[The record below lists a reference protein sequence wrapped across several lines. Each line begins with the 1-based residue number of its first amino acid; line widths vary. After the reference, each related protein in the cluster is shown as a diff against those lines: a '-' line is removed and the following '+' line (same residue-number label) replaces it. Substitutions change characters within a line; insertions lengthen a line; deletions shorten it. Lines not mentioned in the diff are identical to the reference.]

1 MVRQF
6 AAGRAAAAV
15 AQRGAPASR
24 CALRRGRGDLCIG
37 ARRHSCAA
45 ALCAP
50 SLAPACAL
58 LHSLALCA
66 ALTRRAFAAQFG
78 RAEVAQYLLNHGADP
93 EAMDAKYGSTALHTA
108 SFNGHL
114 EVAMVLLDAGANVD
128 ARNKNEL
135 TPLHYAAS
143 NGHVALARLF
153 LERGADAYARSREG
167 RTPLEKAEG
176 RPEMLAVLRDA
187 LRRTQARPGAG
198 VLIPAT
204 VRNDLRSML
213 AALAAG
219 EDVDAADDD
228 GWTALHYAASLG
240 LLSAARLL
248 LERGGSQ
255 AVRDHAG
262 LTPAQV
268 AQQAGR
274 ADVVRALADWAS
286 LPPTAV
292 AAGAAAVPA
301 RFLEASAAL
310 AAAASGPP
318 GAAAGAHAWQQH
330 DAHAGADD
338 GYGDDGVDDADVSA
352 PGEGEDEGEWVAT
365 EEDYARYAQYLE
377 DDVEDAGAFARSA
390 AGAAALEAARVATAA
405 EAAAAARGDFS
416 HGQRVAASGAPA
428 PKKRVAPPAQQ
439 QQAPAQHAQ
448 HAQQAQQARSPQH
461 RAAPA
466 AAPAA
471 PNPTQQ
477 PTAVPLTP
485 REQQQ
490 RAVADGKAAARQA
503 VVEGAAAAAAAA
515 AAADGA
521 QSAEERAAAAATLR
535 EELTRRRV
543 AEGGHHKDGGA
554 SPGHKAGGD
563 NGPPSAHK
571 RRGHGKAR
579 SRPPQRGSGAV
590 GGLFRFWATAAAAA
604 AAALAI
610 KAVLRPSRAPVYY
623 YEDEEYDDEPAAK
636 APAAPGAAAP
646 AAAAPAG
653 VKSK

>member
-1 MVRQF
+1 M
-6 AAGRAAAAV
+6 
-15 AQRGAPASR
+15 
-24 CALRRGRGDLCIG
+24 
-37 ARRHSCAA
+37 
-45 ALCAP
+45 
-50 SLAPACAL
+50 
-58 LHSLALCA
+58 
-66 ALTRRAFAAQFG
+66 
-78 RAEVAQYLLNHGADP
+78 AQYLLNSGADP
-93 EAMDAKYGSTALHTA
+93 EATDAKYGSTALHTA

-114 EVAMVLLDAGANVD
+114 EVATVLLDAGANVD

-153 LERGADAYARSREG
+153 LERGADPYARSREG

-248 LERGGSQ
+248 LERGASQ
-255 AVRDHAG
+255 SVRDHAG

-286 LPPTAV
+286 LQPSSAV
-292 AAGAAAVPA
+292 AAGAAAVPPQ
-301 RFLEASAAL
+301 FLEASVSL
-310 AAAASGPP
+310 AAAASAPP
-318 GAAAGAHAWQQH
+318 GAAAGAHAWQQRAAMDG
-330 DAHAGADD
+330 DAGGYAGEE
-338 GYGDDGVDDADVSA
+338 GDDADVTA

-365 EEDYARYAQYLE
+365 EEDYERYAQYL
-377 DDVEDAGAFARSA
+377 DVDVEDAGAFARSA

-405 EAAAAARGDFS
+405 ESAAAARGGYT
-416 HGQRVAASGAPA
+416 HAQHAPA
-428 PKKRVAPPAQQ
+428 GNALSPKKRSAPAQRAPPQQQAPQQ
-439 QQAPAQHAQ
+439 QQAA
-448 HAQQAQQARSPQH
+448 ARSPQH

-471 PNPTQQ
+471 PNPTQR

-490 RAVADGKAAARQA
+490 RAVADDKAAARHA
-503 VVEGAAAAAAAA
+503 AGVVEGAAAAAAAA

-521 QSAEERAAAAATLR
+521 HSVEERAAAAAKLR
-535 EELTRRRV
+535 EELAKRRV
-543 AEGGHHKDGGA
+543 AESPRKDSAA
-554 SPGHKAGGD
+554 SPGGREAPRDK
-563 NGPPSAHK
+563 PSPAAHK
-571 RRGHGKAR
+571 RRHNKAR
-579 SRPPQRGSGAV
+579 SRPPRNGSGAI

-610 KAVLRPSRAPVYY
+610 KAVLRPNRAPVYY
-623 YEDEEYDDEPAAK
+623 YEDEYEEEPAA
-636 APAAPGAAAP
+636 PAAAAP
-646 AAAAPAG
+646 AAAAPAAAKASG
-653 VKSK
+653 KK

>member
-15 AQRGAPASR
+15 AQRGAPGRR
-24 CALRRGRGDLCIG
+24 CALRRGRSDLHIR
-37 ARRHSCAA
+37 ARRHNLASQRASRRRLRA
-45 ALCAP
+45 HAP
-50 SLAPACAL
+50 RGIPAP
-58 LHSLALCA
+58 
-66 ALTRRAFAAQFG
+66 ALTRRSFATQFG

-274 ADVVRALADWAS
+274 ADVVRALTDWAS
-286 LPPTAV
+286 LPPSSAV

-301 RFLEASAAL
+301 RFLEASAGL

-330 DAHAGADD
+330 DAHATADD
-338 GYGDDGVDDADVSA
+338 GYGDDGGVDDADVSA

-405 EAAAAARGDFS
+405 EAAAASRGDFS
-416 HGQRVAASGAPA
+416 HGQRVAAAGAPA

-439 QQAPAQHAQ
+439 QQAPAQAQAHA
-448 HAQQAQQARSPQH
+448 HAQQAAQQARSPQH

-471 PNPTQQ
+471 PNPTQK

-521 QSAEERAAAAATLR
+521 QSAEDRAAAAATLR

-543 AEGGHHKDGGA
+543 AESGHHKDGVA

-623 YEDEEYDDEPAAK
+623 YEDEEYDDEPAK
-636 APAAPGAAAP
+636 APAAPAAV
-646 AAAAPAG
+646 AAPAG
-653 VKSK
+653 ITKSK